1 MINSEKPSIISSANV
16 LERGR
21 LDISQL
27 LVVLIESHPM
37 WEVYKGC
44 CPLIR
49 GIKTAMFEYVKER
62 MSNRLKDWN

>member
-1 MINSEKPSIISSANV
+1 MINFEKPSIISSANV

-21 LDISQL
+21 LDISEL
-27 LVVLIESHPM
+27 LAVLIESHLM
-37 WEVYKGC
+37 WEVYKGY
-44 CPLIR
+44 PLIR